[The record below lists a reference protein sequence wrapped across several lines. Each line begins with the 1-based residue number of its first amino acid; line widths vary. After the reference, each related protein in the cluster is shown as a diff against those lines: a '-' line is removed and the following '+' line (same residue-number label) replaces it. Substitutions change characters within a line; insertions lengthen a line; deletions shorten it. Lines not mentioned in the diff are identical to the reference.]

1 MGLRTSWRTLSI
13 LLIACVGVLVT
24 AMSVA
29 GCFGGGGGAT
39 PTVGVIKGYV
49 TEIDAAYEFR
59 ANAGLLTSGPGVE
72 GASVSLVGTS
82 KVATTNH
89 VGEFTLSG
97 VAPGT
102 YDILVTKHGW
112 ASAIAYGVYVQADR
126 TTEVALRMV
135 KPGGMIAITES
146 VAPTVSIS
154 CPSPVSGTGYV
165 FVNANDG
172 AGMAGVLLLIDNLPV
187 YAVQATPEGTPVVQG
202 TYMWETYSAHTGS
215 GWHDGEHVVTAIAL
229 DTSGNIG
236 CRSITVTVN
245 NGTVPGSVP
254 YAPTNVTAQAATI
267 HYSVFDLLV
276 LPHIYQS
283 SAASSAPAARILK
296 LAESVRESTSR
307 VQARGTPAGS
317 DAAVACGVS
326 WLLPSGS
333 PPATGFK
340 VYRDGAFVGESP
352 AQPPDSGTVP
362 LPPDIAW
369 LWLDGSPTLRP
380 GSTVSYNVSGYNRS
394 GEGLRS
400 ASDATTPLYP
410 LAKVSLTG
418 PPHGLSVSATPLFS
432 WTPVPGAELY
442 LITVVDETTGR
453 LMWQGYASRYE
464 SSVYYGD
471 YWHTVPGMPAE
482 QLYPGTLYA
491 WYVMAIASTPDPP
504 IPPGPTWS
512 PDAMAISA
520 SDVWMFR
527 VQYSY

>member
-49 TEIDAAYEFR
+49 TEIDAYGFR

-82 KVATTNH
+82 KVATTDH
-89 VGEFTLSG
+89 SGEFTLSG

-187 YAVQATPEGTPVVQG
+187 YAVQATPEGASYVQG
-202 TYMWETYSAHTGS
+202 TYMWETYSAYTGS

-245 NGTVPGSVP
+245 NGTLPGSVP

-267 HYSVFDLLV
+267 HYSVLDLLLAPYV
-276 LPHIYQS
+276 YQS
-283 SAASSAPAARILK
+283 STASSALAARILK
-296 LAESVRESTSR
+296 VAESVREATSR

-317 DAAVACGVS
+317 DAVVACGVS

-340 VYRDGAFVGESP
+340 VYRDGVFVGESP
-352 AQPPDSGTVP
+352 M
-362 LPPDIAW
+362 LPPDLGADPVPPVIVW

-380 GSTVSYNVSGYNRS
+380 GSTVSYSVSGYNRS

-418 PPHGLSVSATPLFS
+418 PPQGAPVSGTPLLS
-432 WTPVPGAELY
+432 WTPVAGAELY
-442 LITVVDETTGR
+442 LIVVMNELTGQ

-471 YWHTVPGMPAE
+471 YWHT
-482 QLYPGTLYA
+482 LPGTPSAEPLDPGSSCN

-520 SDVWMFR
+520 SDVWMFW
-527 VQYSY
+527 VQY